1 MAFVKVVTNANAAET
16 IEFLLDII
24 TTYGKKKYFVSNR
37 YTHFKNVEV
46 KNICEQLGIKNI
58 SLCY

>member
-24 TTYGKKKYFVSNR
+24 TTYSKKKYFVSNR
-37 YTHFKNVEV
+37 CTHFFEV